1 MFLTHIDENGNDTPA
16 ILIENATAANRAVN
30 IPEFVNM
37 QPSGIEHID
46 TPAVEFYK
54 QYDVAAELA
63 KKGQY
68 AQAIPEWTK
77 ALAMSPGD
85 ARALNNFGQTLEHAG
100 KTEAAIAEFRKAVAA
115 KPQYPEAQNNLAIA
129 LATVWAARRRG
140 HGTLQAGH

>member
-1 MFLTHIDENGNDTPA
+1 MFLTHIDEKGNDTPP

-54 QYDVAAELA
+54 QFDVAADLA
-63 KKGQY
+63 KKGEY

-100 KTEAAIAEFRKAVAA
+100 KTDAAIAEFSKADRRQAA
-115 KPQYPEAQNNLAIA
+115 VSRGAEQSGDCAGNNG
-129 LATVWAARRRG
+129 ARDRG
-140 HGTLQAGH
+140 C